1 MLAAILAYVG
11 LQFLVGMLV
20 SRRVANEQDYL
31 VAGRSIGPG
40 VAMFSVFATWFG
52 AETCI
57 GSAGQAYA
65 VGLSGTRAD
74 PFGYATCL
82 LLMGL
87 FFAAPLW
94 RRGLST
100 FADLFRERFGPGAER
115 LCVLIVAPTSLMWAA
130 AQIRAFAQVLG
141 HGSGLETELAIALS
155 AAVVIAYTAMGG
167 TLADALTDVVQGVV
181 LTSGLLLVLGLAYF
195 SADWAELGR
204 LPPERFALVGA
215 ERDWLLVAEA
225 WAIPILG
232 SVMAPELVTRVL
244 STRSAGVARG
254 ASLAASVLYL
264 AMGGIPVLMG
274 LLAVRV
280 LPGIAEP
287 EQVLLH
293 QATRYL
299 PGFLYVVFAG
309 ALVSA
314 ILSTVDSA
322 LLVTGSLVAHNV
334 LIPILGPAAQEHA
347 LRINRLCVAGAG
359 VSAYFLARS
368 AEGVYA
374 LVEEASAFGSA
385 GVLVSALF
393 GLYGGFGGSRSAVA
407 SLITGAAVY
416 TCGAYLLQVPAP
428 YLTSLAAALLAYI
441 GFAFLPGS
449 RERASATISS

>member
-1 MLAAILAYVG
+1 MLAAVLAYVA
-11 LQFLVGMLV
+11 LQFWIGMLV
-20 SRRVANEQDYL
+20 SRRVKDERDYL
-31 VAGRSIGPG
+31 VAGRSIGPR
-40 VAMFSVFATWFG
+40 VAVFSVFATWFG

-57 GSAGQAYA
+57 GSAGQAYS

-74 PFGYATCL
+74 PFGYAGCL

-100 FADLFRERFGPGAER
+100 FADLFRQRFGPGAER
-115 LCVLIVAPTSLMWAA
+115 LCVLIVAPTSLLWAA

-141 HGSGLETELAIALS
+141 HGSGLEVELAIALS
-155 AAVVIAYTAMGG
+155 AAVVIAYTTVGG

-181 LTSGLLLVLGLAYF
+181 LVSGLLLILGLAYF
-195 SADWAELGR
+195 SADWSR
-204 LPPERFALVGA
+204 LAQLPAERFSLLGA
-215 ERDWLLVAEA
+215 EQDWLLIAEA
-225 WAIPILG
+225 WAVPILG

-244 STRSAGVARG
+244 STRSPAVARN
-254 ASLAASVLYL
+254 ATLAASLLYL
-264 AMGGIPVLMG
+264 AMGSIPVLMG
-274 LLAVRV
+274 LLAAQV
-280 LPGIAEP
+280 LPGLAEP

-334 LIPILGPAAQEHA
+334 ILPTLGAVSSGRA

-359 VSAYFLARS
+359 MIAYLLARS

-374 LVEEASAFGSA
+374 LVEEASAFGST

-393 GLYGGFGGSRSAVA
+393 ALYGSFGGARSAVA
-407 SLITGAAVY
+407 SLLTGVVVY
-416 TCGAYLLQVPAP
+416 SGGAYVLHIEAP
-428 YLTSLAAALLAYI
+428 YLTSLAAALLAYV
-441 GFAFLPGS
+441 GFAFWPES
-449 RERASATISS
+449 RERAAAASPP